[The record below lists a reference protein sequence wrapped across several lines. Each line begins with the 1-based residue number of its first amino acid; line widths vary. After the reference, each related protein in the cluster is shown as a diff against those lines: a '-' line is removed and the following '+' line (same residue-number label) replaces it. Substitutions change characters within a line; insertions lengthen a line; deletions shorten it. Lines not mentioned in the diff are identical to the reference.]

1 MANKDKCIIF
11 QTDDGEEAEFAVMEQ
26 TTLGGVNYLL
36 VTKQDGDEETF
47 LILKEDM
54 SNVSLSSDEMA
65 VFNILED
72 EKELKLVAQVFNELL
87 EDVDLEV

>member
-1 MANKDKCIIF
+1 MASKDSSILF
-11 QTDDGEEAEFAVMEQ
+11 QTDEGEMVEFAVMEQ

-36 VTKQDGDEETF
+36 VTEQDEDEETF
-47 LILKEDM
+47 LILKESINSNSSGSDDM
-54 SNVSLSSDEMA
+54 AEYL
-65 VFNILED
+65 ILED